1 MVAVSRHLG
10 RRIALR
16 LALREIYRVVPQMAE
31 ARPAAATLLR
41 LQQILICECAPTRSS
56 FPRKRE
62 PRSPES
68 LWLPLFKPGAGSGS
82 PLSRGRRTEVAAGFP
97 DSLFRGGD
105 VSGSPI

>member
-62 PRSPES
+62 PRSPEA
-68 LWLPLFKPGAGSGS
+68 LWLPLVKPGAGSGS
-82 PLSRGRRTEVAAGFP
+82 PLPPGRPTELAAGVACIP
-97 DSLFRGGD
+97 LRRAAARGQ
-105 VSGSPI
+105 P